1 MMVSPLHIQACK
13 HAQNKANV
21 EALGSQL
28 ADSSISE
35 GEQAGKVL
43 TAIQDE
49 VSPANASSIDETSS
63 LRITL
68 TSSETSDAGIPT
80 TTVDSAALLIVPQTQ
95 TTPKERSLATALASA
110 LRQLDNKRAQL
121 ADGWTYVRDLKRC
134 LDSTK
139 AALSTANSELD
150 IAEANEIEA
159 EERLAATKHRAD
171 RFKARVTDMQR
182 QQKITDAELDT
193 AHKYTSTLKG
203 ELRDA
208 KSALKVAA
216 VEMEAEKALRES
228 SDALLVASCA
238 RAMSLEAQ
246 LSAALARSEGLEAE
260 LRGKV

>member
-1 MMVSPLHIQACK
+1 MVSPLHVQACK

-21 EALGSQL
+21 ETLVSQL
-28 ADSSISE
+28 TSSSISE
-35 GEQAGKVL
+35 GEQTDIML
-43 TAIQDE
+43 TTVQDE
-49 VSPANASSIDETSS
+49 VSSANASSIDETSS

-68 TSSETSDAGIPT
+68 TSSKT
-80 TTVDSAALLIVPQTQ
+80 TDVSTFINTANSATLLITPQTQ

-110 LRQLDNKRAQL
+110 LHQLDNTKAQL
-121 ADGWTYVRDLKRC
+121 ADGWTYVRDLKRR

-159 EERLAATKHRAD
+159 EERLAAAKHRAD

-193 AHKYTSTLKG
+193 AHEYTSTLKG

-208 KSALKVAA
+208 KNALKVTA

-228 SDALLVASCA
+228 SDALLVASRA
-238 RAMSLEAQ
+238 RAISLESQ
-246 LSAALARSEGLEAE
+246 LRAALARADESGLS
-260 LRGKV
+260 GKM